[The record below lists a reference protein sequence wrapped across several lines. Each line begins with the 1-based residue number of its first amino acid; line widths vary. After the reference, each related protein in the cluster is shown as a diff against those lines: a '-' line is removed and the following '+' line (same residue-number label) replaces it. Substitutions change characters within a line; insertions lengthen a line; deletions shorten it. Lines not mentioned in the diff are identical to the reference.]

1 MPRNLF
7 VQELQ
12 HIRDEVLIL
21 ASMVYQAL
29 EDAVVSLKH
38 RQIDAAQTII
48 VGDQVINRKRFTLE
62 DACMIVIATQQP
74 MAGDMRL
81 LAGALEII
89 GELERI
95 GDYAKGIARITLML
109 GQEPLMAMPVH
120 LTPMAE
126 HALGMLR
133 RAVQA
138 FIDRDE
144 AAARAIPYEDD
155 ALDELYN
162 LVNVDLFNEVVEQP
176 TKYLHS
182 NYYSWAAHNLERT
195 GDRAVNICE
204 RTIYMMTGKMEEMD
218 YLEEG
223 VSGVN

>member
-1 MPRNLF
+1 MPRRQY

-12 HIRDEVLIL
+12 LIRDEILLL

-29 EDAVVSLKH
+29 ADSVEALRTHNVEN
-38 RQIDAAQTII
+38 AQRVIM
-48 VGDQVINRKRFTLE
+48 GDLEINRKRFALE
-62 DACMIVIATQQP
+62 DECLAVIATQQP

-95 GDYAKGIARITLML
+95 GDYAKGIGRITLML
-109 GQEPLMAMPVH
+109 GREPLVAMPPH
-120 LTPMAE
+120 LPRMAE

-133 RAVQA
+133 RAVEAYVQ
-138 FIDRDE
+138 RD
-144 AAARAIPYEDD
+144 ADAARAIPYEDD

-162 LVNVDLFNEVVEQP
+162 QTNMDLFNVIINEP
-176 TKYLHS
+176 SKYIHS

-204 RTIYMMTGKMEEMD
+204 RTLYTITGKMEEMD

>member
-7 VQELQ
+7 AQELQ
-12 HIRDEVLIL
+12 RIHDETLIL

-29 EDAVVSLKH
+29 EGAANAL
-38 RQIDAAQTII
+38 RNRNIDAAQAII
-48 VGDQVINRKRFTLE
+48 VGDAEINRKRFALE
-62 DACMIVIATQQP
+62 DQCLTVIATQQP
-74 MAGDMRL
+74 MAGDMRF

-95 GDYAKGIARITLML
+95 GDYAKGIGRITVML
-109 GQEPLMAMPVH
+109 GQEPLLAMPPH
-120 LTPMAE
+120 LPLMFE

-133 RAVQA
+133 RSIDA
-138 FIDRDE
+138 FVSRNID
-144 AAARAIPYEDD
+144 AARAIPYEDD

-162 LVNVDLFNEVVEQP
+162 QTNMDLFNAVVKAP

-204 RTIYMMTGKMEEMD
+204 RTLYMITGKMEEMD

-223 VSGVN
+223 LSGVN